1 MDVCWISEYLQ
12 DDVVSNCII
21 QFAHCEAWYV
31 ALCNLQGINGGLLLS
46 CQELFCL
53 ATLAFIVNCFSQR
66 SSIIIQYWQNDTFS
80 CTKQKTA
87 S

>member
-46 CQELFCL
+46 C
-53 ATLAFIVNCFSQR
+53 
-66 SSIIIQYWQNDTFS
+66 
-80 CTKQKTA
+80 
-87 S
+87 

>member
-1 MDVCWISEYLQ
+1 VWLGYWHGEDVLTWYSYLISNMDVCWISEYLQ

-53 ATLAFIVNCFSQR
+53 ATLAFIVNCFS
-66 SSIIIQYWQNDTFS
+66 
-80 CTKQKTA
+80 
-87 S
+87 